1 MKTILK
7 YARPYLKRIL
17 FGLSIKTIS
26 TLMDLLIPWMLAKII
41 DDVIPTGDINM
52 IFLYGAGMILCSILC
67 LAGNVTANR
76 MASSVARD
84 TTGTLRRDLFIKI
97 SYLSNTDVDK
107 FTVPTLIS
115 RMTTDTYAVHQVVGM
130 IQRLGIRAPLLLI
143 GGICVTLFLDPVLTL
158 AMIAILPIAAVII
171 VVITKLGVKLYR
183 DIQHSN
189 DDMVRVVREN
199 ATGARVIKAL
209 SKSEYEKTRFEK
221 VNTELTRKEK
231 RTAVIMAV
239 INPTMSFLMNAGFVV
254 VIFMGS
260 YRVNTGTSEI
270 GIVIAFMS
278 YFNIILNALMSITR
292 MFTITSKAMA
302 SAERI
307 NEVLQTANE
316 RNIPRDGYVARET
329 DPDAPHIEFKNVSFS
344 YSNSKFLIDDISFSI
359 PRYSTV
365 GIIGATGAGK
375 STIAHLMMR
384 FYDIKSGE
392 ILVDGENIYDMP
404 LIDLRSKFGV
414 VFQNDTLFKNTV
426 IENIRLGRDI
436 DMVQIQNAVSH
447 AQADTFVEEAGGYDA
462 EVAIK
467 GMNLSGGQKQRLLI
481 SRALSGKP
489 EILILDD
496 SSSALDYK
504 TDAKLRAYLNSSY
517 KGSTKIIITQRIS
530 SIMNADC
537 ILVLDG
543 GRILG
548 KGTHEELMKSCEIYR
563 EISASQL
570 GGVNNASA

>member
-17 FGLSIKTIS
+17 LGLSIKTVS

-41 DDVIPTGDINM
+41 DDVIPTGNINM
-52 IFLYGAGMILCSILC
+52 IFLWGAGMILCSILC

-130 IQRLGIRAPLLLI
+130 IQRLGVRAPLLLI

-158 AMIAILPIAAVII
+158 AMIAILPIAAVIM
-171 VVITKLGVKLYR
+171 VVITKLGVRLYKN
-183 DIQHSN
+183 IQHSN

-221 VNTELTRKEK
+221 VNSELTGKEK
-231 RTAVIMAV
+231 KTAAIMAV
-239 INPTMSFLMNAGFVV
+239 VNPSMSFLMNAGFVV
-254 VIFMGS
+254 VILMGA
-260 YRVNTGTSEI
+260 YRVNAGTSEI
-270 GIVIAFMS
+270 GTVIAFMS

-292 MFTITSKAMA
+292 MFTITSKATA

-307 NEVLQTANE
+307 NEVLETASE
-316 RNIPRDGYVARET
+316 RNIPKDGYT
-329 DPDAPHIEFKNVSFS
+329 SGKPDPDAPHIEFKNVSFS
-344 YSNSKFLIDDISFSI
+344 YNNSKFLIDNISFSI
-359 PRYSTV
+359 PRHSTV
-365 GIIGATGAGK
+365 GIIAATGAGK

-392 ILVDGENIYDMP
+392 ILIGGQNIYDMP
-404 LIDLRSKFGV
+404 LIDLRSRFGV
-414 VFQNDTLFKNTV
+414 VFQNDTLFKNTI

-462 EVAIK
+462 AVAIK

-481 SRALSGKP
+481 SRALSGNP

-496 SSSALDYK
+496 ASSALDYK
-504 TDAKLRAYLNSSY
+504 TDARLRACLNSSY
-517 KGSTKIIITQRIS
+517 KESTKIIITQRIS

-537 ILVLDG
+537 ILVLDA

-548 KGTHEELMKSCEIYR
+548 RGTHEELMKTCAIYR

-570 GGVNNASA
+570 GGVSNASA